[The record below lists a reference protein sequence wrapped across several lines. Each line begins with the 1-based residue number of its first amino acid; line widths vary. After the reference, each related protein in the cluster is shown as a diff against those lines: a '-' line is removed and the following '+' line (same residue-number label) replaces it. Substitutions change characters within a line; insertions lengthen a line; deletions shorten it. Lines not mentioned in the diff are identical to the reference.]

1 MCKSSRNK
9 AKSTPQN
16 HKLLDLDY
24 LQSKEFVS
32 STVKPS
38 DDVRSRESKA
48 LWKQPMEDLEYI
60 SPKKVKFDL
69 DGPYDSDINFWDTP
83 NWDKNIALKEKP
95 IVHGKIIDLEDMESN
110 NCKVNDFFE
119 F

>member
-83 NWDKNIALKEKP
+83 NWDKHIALKEKP
-95 IVHGKIIDLEDMESN
+95 IAHGKIIDLEDMESN